1 MIIFNLQMDQSPSEK
16 LYMLNYIWLGLLFL
30 GIGTALTLDVVNQSN
45 NRYRNGDAVEVSV
58 SFDSAS
64 AASTKPFDAL
74 LKISSNTF
82 EKFYG
87 SVQNDEI
94 NQKVKLIY
102 NGKDKSYS
110 VYFIVDDKSPAIW
123 SEMAKVSGK
132 EDDLSGKLFLKNKTG
147 ANSFGAKLILEKI
160 SFAKMKDV
168 TNAAIDYAGKAVN
181 IALGLIGIMALWL
194 GIMKIAEQS
203 GLISIIARSVKPVTK
218 FLFPDVPHDHPAMG
232 SMIMNISA
240 NMLGLGNAAT
250 PFGLK
255 AMEELEKLN
264 PEKGTATN
272 AMCTFLAINTA
283 GLTLIPATAIA
294 VRAAAGSSDPTIIIG
309 TSIFGASC
317 ATIVGIFSAKILEK
331 FPMSFSDLVNYLKS
345 KWKFFVSL
353 FSIAFV
359 IVLLAV
365 SGLSSKLF
373 SNLGFINA
381 DGLKTFIQIISTLAI
396 PLIIISFVLF
406 GVLKKVKIY
415 EVFVEGAKEGFNV
428 ALRIIPYLVAMLVAI
443 GIFRAGGAMEFLM
456 IILSPATNLIGF
468 PPEALPMALM
478 RPLSGSG
485 SLGIMSEVMSIHGP
499 DSFIGILVS
508 TIMGST
514 ETTFYVLALYFGSV
528 SIKRTRHAVA
538 VGILAD
544 IAGILGALF
553 IVKLLF
559 N

>member
-1 MIIFNLQMDQSPSEK
+1 
-16 LYMLNYIWLGLLFL
+16 MLNYIWLGLLFL
-30 GIGTALTLDVVNQSN
+30 GIGTALTLDVVSQSG
-45 NRYRNGDAVEVSV
+45 NRYRNGKLIDVVVSTDSVFVNNGKSFNAVI
-58 SFDSAS
+58 
-64 AASTKPFDAL
+64 
-74 LKISSNTF
+74 KISPDVYR
-82 EKFYG
+82 KFYG
-87 SVQNDEI
+87 TFQKDEI
-94 NQKVKLIY
+94 NQKVKLNY
-102 NGKDKSYS
+102 SEKDKSYT
-110 VYFIVDDKSPAIW
+110 VYFIVDERAPLIW
-123 SEMAKVSGK
+123 QEMAKVSGK
-132 EDDLSGKLFLKNKTG
+132 EDDLSGKLFLKNEEG
-147 ANSFGAKLILEKI
+147 QRSFKAALILEKI
-160 SFAKMKDV
+160 AFAKMKEV
-168 TNAAIDYAGKAVN
+168 TNSAIDYAGKAVN
-181 IALGLIGIMALWL
+181 IAIGLIGIMALWL
-194 GIMKIAEQS
+194 GIMKIAEQA
-203 GLISIIARSVKPVTK
+203 GLISIIAKSVRPITK

-272 AMCTFLAINTA
+272 AMCTFLAVNTA

-317 ATIVGIFSAKILEK
+317 ATIVGILSAKILEK
-331 FPMSFSDLVNYLKS
+331 FPMSLSKS
-345 KWKFFVSL
+345 MKYFKSSWKFFVSV
-353 FSIAFV
+353 FSIALI
-359 IVLLAV
+359 IVLLTAT
-365 SGLSSKLF
+365 GLLSRFFSSM
-373 SNLGFINA
+373 GFFNA
-381 DGLKTFIQIISTLAI
+381 EGLKSIIQIISTLAI

-428 ALRIIPYLVAMLVAI
+428 ALRIIPYLVAMLIAI
-443 GIFRAGGAMEFLM
+443 GIFRAGGAMEFLL

-468 PPEALPMALM
+468 PAEALPMALM

-485 SLGIMSEVMSIHGP
+485 SIGIMSEVISVHGP
-499 DSFIGILVS
+499 DSFVGILVS

-559 N
+559 G